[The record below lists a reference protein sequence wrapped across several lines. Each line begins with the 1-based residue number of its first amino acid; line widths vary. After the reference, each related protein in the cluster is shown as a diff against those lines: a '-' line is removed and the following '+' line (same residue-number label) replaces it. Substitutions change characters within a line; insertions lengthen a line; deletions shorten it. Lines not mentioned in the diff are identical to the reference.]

1 MGVSIEDYRQ
11 RIGCFIQVLLSFKVR
26 GNNNTTYQKQSKDF
40 GTALRVIIR
49 CVDYAIKISTIVII
63 NTGYNNHAGQLYI
76 LIQLSIASLA
86 LAKMIKIWNTTLS
99 NTLLLGNFFFKFSI
113 SLFLFQF
120 TQTEKTISKKCL
132 LKTSVVSMETSICDQ
147 PYELVNVRIITLF

>member
-1 MGVSIEDYRQ
+1 MGVSIEEHRQ
-11 RIGCFIQVLLSFKVR
+11 RIGCFVRVLSSFKVR
-26 GNNNTTYQKQSKDF
+26 DNNSNTFQKQSKDF

-86 LAKMIKIWNTTLS
+86 LAKMIKIWNTTL
-99 NTLLLGNFFFKFSI
+99 F
-113 SLFLFQF
+113 
-120 TQTEKTISKKCL
+120 
-132 LKTSVVSMETSICDQ
+132 
-147 PYELVNVRIITLF
+147 

>member
-1 MGVSIEDYRQ
+1 MGWIFELKYILIFTSRFITFSIDLGNYLLRMGVSIEDYRQ
-11 RIGCFIQVLLSFKVR
+11 RIGCFIRVLLSFKVR

-99 NTLLLGNFFFKFSI
+99 NTLLLEIFFQISHLFVFISI
-113 SLFLFQF
+113 YANR
-120 TQTEKTISKKCL
+120 ENNI
-132 LKTSVVSMETSICDQ
+132 
-147 PYELVNVRIITLF
+147 